1 LDGKNMRKINLQ
13 KILLVLIA
21 VLAFGL
27 RFYKL
32 GEVPLGFHQDEISQ
46 SYNSFSMLKTGEDR
60 YGQFMP
66 ILFRSFGSYQPPI
79 YTYLTPIPLYLFGNT
94 IFAARST
101 SAFFGVLTVLIS
113 YFIVK
118 ELVKNRYKESL
129 ALLTSFVVAISPWA
143 IHFSR
148 RVVEGNLG
156 LFFFLLS
163 FYFFIRSLSQIKFI
177 IPASI
182 LLGISTHAYYSER
195 LIAVIFL
202 PFFLIYFKDYF
213 LKYKKWVICG
223 ILLFGL
229 TLLPHVITVFSGAFA
244 ARLDQVGTAG
254 NGFLFFIEFLKH
266 FVGYLS
272 PLYLFSDAGNG
283 LARVSP
289 NLGVFY
295 SWLCLPFITGLYY
308 LSELID

>member
-1 LDGKNMRKINLQ
+1 MRKINLQ

-177 IPASI
+177 IP
-182 LLGISTHAYYSER
+182 
-195 LIAVIFL
+195 
-202 PFFLIYFKDYF
+202 FF
-213 LKYKKWVICG
+213 
-223 ILLFGL
+223 
-229 TLLPHVITVFSGAFA
+229 S
-244 ARLDQVGTAG
+244 
-254 NGFLFFIEFLKH
+254 
-266 FVGYLS
+266 S
-272 PLYLFSDAGNG
+272 
-283 LARVSP
+283 
-289 NLGVFY
+289 
-295 SWLCLPFITGLYY
+295 
-308 LSELID
+308 